1 MIKIPNKEKLR
12 KVINFFKKKGLFLLL
27 EAAKEQPLKVNEL
40 KRVKPYRPELIDLYN
55 LYQFI
60 IKNKR
65 ITSLE
70 FGCGWSSLVIALA
83 LRENKKKYSAQVK
96 NLRRN
101 NAFQNYVV
109 DNEKKYLNISK
120 NRIKEFDQTLL
131 KENFF
136 LFSKAQIVKND
147 FRYATEFKELP
158 NINPDFIYLDGPD
171 QFKIVGNNKFN
182 IDHKDFAP
190 MSADILKI
198 EFFLNPGTI
207 ILIDGRGLNSNFL
220 RKYLKRK
227 WYYKYNKFSDQHI
240 FTLDNDI
247 KGEHSKKLFDFFKKN

>member
-1 MIKIPNKEKLR
+1 MIKFPKKEKLSNI
-12 KVINFFKKKGLFLLL
+12 INFFKKKGLFSLL

-40 KRVKPYRPELIDLYN
+40 KKIKPYKPELIDLYN
-55 LYQFI
+55 LYQLI

-70 FGCGWSSLVIALA
+70 FGCGWSSLIIALA
-83 LRENKKKYSAQVK
+83 LRENKERYSEQVK

-101 NAFQNYVV
+101 NAFQNYAV
-109 DNEKKYLNISK
+109 DNEKKYLKISK
-120 NRIKEFDQTLL
+120 NRIKKFDPTLL
-131 KENFF
+131 KDNFF
-136 LFSKAQIVKND
+136 LFSMAQIVKND
-147 FRYATEFKELP
+147 FRYVTEFRELP

-171 QFKIVGNNKFN
+171 QFKIVSSYKFN

-227 WYYKYNKFSDQHI
+227 WHYKYYKFSDQHV
-240 FTLDNDI
+240 FTLHKDI
-247 KGEHSKKLFDFFKKN
+247 KGKHSERLFNFFQKN

>member
-1 MIKIPNKEKLR
+1 MIKIPKKKKLR
-12 KVINFFKKKGLFLLL
+12 KVVNFLKKKSLLLL

-96 NLRRN
+96 NLRSN

-109 DNEKKYLNISK
+109 DNEKKYLKISK
-120 NRIKEFDQTLL
+120 I
-131 KENFF
+131 
-136 LFSKAQIVKND
+136 
-147 FRYATEFKELP
+147 
-158 NINPDFIYLDGPD
+158 
-171 QFKIVGNNKFN
+171 
-182 IDHKDFAP
+182 
-190 MSADILKI
+190 
-198 EFFLNPGTI
+198 
-207 ILIDGRGLNSNFL
+207 
-220 RKYLKRK
+220 
-227 WYYKYNKFSDQHI
+227 
-240 FTLDNDI
+240 
-247 KGEHSKKLFDFFKKN
+247 

>member
-1 MIKIPNKEKLR
+1 M
-12 KVINFFKKKGLFLLL
+12 L
-27 EAAKEQPLKVNEL
+27 EAAKEKPLNLNEL
-40 KRVKPYRPELIDLYN
+40 KKIKPYRPELIDLYN

-70 FGCGWSSLVIALA
+70 FGCGWSSLIIALA
-83 LRENKKKYSAQVK
+83 LRENKKKYNEQIK

-101 NAFQNYVV
+101 NAFQNYIV
-109 DNEKKYLNISK
+109 DNERKYLNISK
-120 NRIKEFDQTLL
+120 NRIKDYDSTLL
-131 KENFF
+131 KDNFF
-136 LFSKAQIVKND
+136 LFSKVRIVKND
-147 FRYATEFKELP
+147 FRYVTEFNELP

-171 QFKIVGNNKFN
+171 QFKIISNNKFN
-182 IDHKDFAP
+182 INHKDFAP

-207 ILIDGRGLNSNFL
+207 ILVDGRGLNSNFL

-227 WYYKYNKFSDQHI
+227 WHYKYIKFSDQHI
-240 FTLDNDI
+240 FTLEKDI
-247 KGEHSKKLFDFFKKN
+247 KGKHSEKLFNFFQKK

>member
-1 MIKIPNKEKLR
+1 MIKFPR
-12 KVINFFKKKGLFLLL
+12 KKKISVLVNFFKTKGLSLLL
-27 EAAKEQPLKVNEL
+27 EAAKEQPLKVNDL
-40 KRVKPYRPELIDLYN
+40 KKIKPYKPELIDLYN
-55 LYQFI
+55 LYQLI
-60 IKNKR
+60 VKNKR

-70 FGCGWSSLVIALA
+70 FGCGWSSLIIALA

-109 DNEKKYLNISK
+109 DNEKKYLKISK
-120 NRIKEFDQTLL
+120 NRIKNFDPTLL
-131 KENFF
+131 KDNFF
-136 LFSKAQIVKND
+136 LFSRAQLVKNN
-147 FRYATEFKELP
+147 FRYVTEFKKIP

-171 QFKIVGNNKFN
+171 QFKIISKNKFN
-182 IDHKDFAP
+182 INHKDYAP

-207 ILIDGRGLNSNFL
+207 ILIDGRGLNANFL

-227 WYYKYNKFSDQHI
+227 WRYKYYKFSDQHVFI
-240 FTLDNDI
+240 LGNDI
-247 KGEHSKKLFDFFKKN
+247 KGKHSENLLKFFKIN